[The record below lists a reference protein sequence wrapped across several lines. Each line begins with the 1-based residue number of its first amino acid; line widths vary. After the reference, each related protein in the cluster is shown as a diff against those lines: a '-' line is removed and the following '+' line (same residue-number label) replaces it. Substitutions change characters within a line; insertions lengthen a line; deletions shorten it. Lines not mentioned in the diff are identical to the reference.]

1 MTKEQALETAKLA
14 IYHATVRDF
23 ASGGYCTVYHI
34 NENSYENI
42 HYKLDV
48 NLINKEFVNKNN
60 LNVNLDNLD
69 SLKKDVQKM
78 TI

>member
-1 MTKEQALETAKLA
+1 MLLLETLRVVANVLYTILMK
-14 IYHATVRDF
+14 IVR
-23 ASGGYCTVYHI
+23 
-34 NENSYENI
+34 NI